1 MLSSLIGII
10 ASSGGV
16 AVSSS
21 YESIATTTVGAGGAA
36 SVTFSSIPST
46 YQHLQI
52 RVMNLM
58 TSNAAAPIITL
69 GTGGTLDTTTTNYDA
84 HYLAGNGASASAGY
98 INDRPQ
104 FAWVTGN
111 SNSSNPEVSVIDLL
125 DYANTNKFTT
135 LRGLAGVDNNGSG
148 EVSLTSGLWRNTAA
162 VNIIGFTCNSGNFAQ
177 NSSFALY
184 GIKG

>member
-1 MLSSLIGII
+1 ML
-10 ASSGGV
+10 GV
-16 AVSSS
+16 VPGD
-21 YESIATTTVGAGGAA
+21 YESISTVTVGSGGSS

-69 GTGGTLDTTTTNYDA
+69 GTGGSLDTTTTNYNA
-84 HYLAGNGASASAGY
+84 HYLAGNGSSASAGY
-98 INDRPQ
+98 VNDRPQ

-111 SNSSNPEVSVIDLL
+111 SNSSNPEISVIDLL

-135 LRGLAGVDNNGSG
+135 LRALAGVDNNGSG

-162 VNIIGFTCNSGNFAQ
+162 VDTIGFTCNTGSFGQ
-177 NSSFALY
+177 YSSFALY